1 MVFKII
7 KEKVIEI
14 YDKIILGYY
23 YHTAG
28 KTMDGDML
36 DYRPEKNKEYDTR
49 GMKETCLNC
58 GKESC
63 GLAGVG
69 NVARINENNGCW
81 IPK

>member
-49 GMKETCLNC
+49 GMKEKVMILLMNL
-58 GKESC
+58 GQI
-63 GLAGVG
+63 G
-69 NVARINENNGCW
+69 NVNVW
-81 IPK
+81 IKKEI